1 MDDIRIEYHLVGNH
15 IDIGR
20 LADIAVVAD
29 NIGAFYGEN
38 YLKKF
43 DYQNPDHS
51 ATTPGEM
58 TNDARSLGY
67 VHVRVCIGINGS
79 GSANPSVGWI
89 WSKSN
94 GGNGGNIYI
103 YNNILYVVNGDNS
116 VDILSYSIPT
126 TWTND
131 VIREIIWAYDYN
143 FFGTSQYLS
152 VDGVIVDQDSDVN
165 RKVPFVGTAGEQ
177 HFLNLPPSGDIG
189 DAVPIA
195 AQVNPSNIV
204 ARRCDVWKDINI

>member
-43 DYQNPDHS
+43 DYLNPDYS

-58 TNDARSLGY
+58 ENDVRSTGY

-94 GGNGGNIYI
+94 GNNGGNIYI

-116 VDILSYSIPT
+116 VYILSYSIPT

-131 VIREIIWAYDYN
+131 VIREIIWAYDYLN
-143 FFGTSQYLS
+143 RSQYLS
-152 VDGVIVDQDSDVN
+152 VDGVIVDQDSDIIDRN
-165 RKVPFVGTAGEQ
+165 IPFVGTAGEQ
-177 HFLNLPPSGDIG
+177 HFLNLPPSSSIG
-189 DAVPIA
+189 DAVPSA
-195 AQVNPSNIV
+195 ARVNPSNIV
-204 ARRCDVWKDINI
+204 ARRCDVWRDI